1 MDSPRLGGLPVEP
14 HPEQS
19 DATDATNAELKYLSY
34 SAEYHQA
41 VGMVVAALSVDPRQA
56 HEWLDAQAEAL
67 ERDVAALSKEIVRRS
82 LRPHPAGLFP
92 VPEVDD

>member
-1 MDSPRLGGLPVEP
+1 MIVEP

-19 DATDATNAELKYLSY
+19 DATDATHVELKYLYY

-41 VGMVVAALSVDPRQA
+41 VGMVVAALTFDPRQA

-67 ERDVAALSKEIVRRS
+67 ERDVEALSKDIVRRS
-82 LRPHPAGLFP
+82 LRPRPAGLLP
-92 VPEVDD
+92 AHEVDD